1 MVAQYERPSAHKA
14 KIFFSRNKRK
24 PPHGRAHKRV
34 VEGALLAS
42 LRTPKTRYARF
53 REPQPLGI
61 NPLCG
66 FMPSPDPYRE
76 SKNSCQQQTHL
87 GRAIY
92 APKMEEL
99 AKTKIP
105 AVHRWNGGRSGFQRQ
120 QPLARF
126 LGSFFAARQRM
137 NIEKPI
143 RSARDMVAQYERP

>member
-66 FMPSPDPYRE
+66 FTPSPDPYEIAKKRFH
-76 SKNSCQQQTHL
+76 QQTHL

-92 APKMEEL
+92 APKMEKFCLNKNPRRSSSERRE
-99 AKTKIP
+99 A
-105 AVHRWNGGRSGFQRQ
+105 GGSKGESLGF
-120 QPLARF
+120 F
-126 LGSFFAARQRM
+126 LGYFLGNA
-137 NIEKPI
+137 KK
-143 RSARDMVAQYERP
+143 